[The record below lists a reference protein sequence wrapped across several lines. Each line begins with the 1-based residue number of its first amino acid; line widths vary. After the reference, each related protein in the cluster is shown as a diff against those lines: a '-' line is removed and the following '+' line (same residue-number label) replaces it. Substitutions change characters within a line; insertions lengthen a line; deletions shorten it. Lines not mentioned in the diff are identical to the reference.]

1 MLTDDPAHSSY
12 MTLIK
17 GAHRSNTILGSGNMA
32 TKTDKFLFSWRDE
45 GIKWA
50 AGTEWLGASAGWVVG
65 RASLRTQQLRPA
77 RYEDNSGEKES
88 GNTDTSVQEAQGR
101 DETGSLPYL
110 TELLAQSSTAS
121 LLEQEL

>member
-1 MLTDDPAHSSY
+1 
-12 MTLIK
+12 
-17 GAHRSNTILGSGNMA
+17 MA